1 MQLSPGPAGP
11 SPILSL
17 AERERRYARTRELLD
32 AQGLDAVLVF
42 GQRGRERYEGY
53 LSNESIEGVVVF
65 PRNAEPSYVSWTHHR
80 LTRRFAGN
88 MRDTQFWIA
97 DVQIGPTGPTL
108 VAILTKLGLAAGRI
122 GVVGLDSKAPG
133 EMHGI
138 IPFRTWEAVL
148 AGLPDAEFVDI
159 SAAFSMMMLVKSE
172 EEVTLIRYAALLG
185 ERACEAMLDTV
196 RPGVRE
202 RDVYAAI
209 MDVLYRGGAIAVA
222 PQLIISVGADDV
234 GWAPPY
240 WNYAGGESRVIKEGD
255 LVQAEIFPCYG
266 GVETQMQMSVALE
279 PVPSVVHDLAA
290 LARRSYDIGLQ
301 HARAGTGFQALA
313 EQMAEPVLAD
323 STNWTL
329 TPMIHSVTPIVLA
342 GRIGINID
350 QSPFYARIP
359 GARTLPGLNDT
370 VLQPNTVLAF
380 EPNVCRGS
388 HRVNIGGTVLVTS
401 DAPEELNGLP
411 TRMQVKG

>member
-1 MQLSPGPAGP
+1 MQLNPGPAGP

-17 AERERRYARTRELLD
+17 AERERRYERTRNLLD
-32 AQGLDAVLVF
+32 EQGLDAVLVF

-80 LTRRFAGN
+80 LTRRFARN
-88 MRDTQFWIA
+88 MADTQFWIE
-97 DVQIGPTGPTL
+97 DVQIGPTGPTV
-108 VAILTKLGLAAGRI
+108 VAILDKLGLASGRI

-148 AGLPDAEFVDI
+148 AGLPGAEFIDI
-159 SAAFSMMMLVKSE
+159 STAFSMMMLVKSD
-172 EEVTLIRYAALLG
+172 EEVTLIRYAARLG
-185 ERACEAMLDTV
+185 ERACEAMLETV

-279 PVPSVVHDLAA
+279 PVPALIHELAA
-290 LARRSYDIGLQ
+290 VARHSYDIGLQ

-313 EQMAEPVLAD
+313 ERMEEPILAD
-323 STNWTL
+323 AENWTL
-329 TPMIHSVTPIVLA
+329 TPLIHSVSPIVVA
-342 GRIGINID
+342 SRIGINID
-350 QSPFYARIP
+350 QSPFFARIP
-359 GARTLPGLNDT
+359 GARTLPGLNDI
-370 VLQPNTVLAF
+370 VLQPNMVLAF

-388 HRVNIGGTVLVTS
+388 HRVNIGGTVIVTN
-401 DAPEELNGLP
+401 DGPEELNSLA
-411 TRMQVKG
+411 TRMQVPG